1 MGRLAGFSL
10 NHVLHNPSRSVYFA
24 LASSKGRRGLFKP
37 KDGAQRAEPMY
48 GEQRAERPPRR
59 RRIPRLWLVDVIH
72 RVQCERGAS
81 CAMVASGGATAES
94 SMVASLRSRTDQAIS
109 AGARFEALAST
120 REEVEARLRTQRLSD
135 DQATGLRDASAF
147 YIGLTAYTE
156 CVALLLARVGDAS
169 RAPSPQLGGTLEQPS
184 VVHALVGFCQLK
196 ESVAWQRGFLTG
208 ALALPQ
214 HALSELPPRAFA
226 ALVLCLGRQ
235 REQKER
241 LEATTPP
248 RLLELLRTDARS
260 KPSAW
265 PRQLWPPHSSSR
277 PRARAW
283 RPVGAPLGSGAE
295 LRPFG
300 PRSAAREPL
309 RGAAPYDGVTATQA
323 LGSRPTAT
331 S

>member
-1 MGRLAGFSL
+1 
-10 NHVLHNPSRSVYFA
+10 
-24 LASSKGRRGLFKP
+24 
-37 KDGAQRAEPMY
+37 MY
-48 GEQRAERPPRR
+48 GDQRGERPPRR

-81 CAMVASGGATAES
+81 CAMVASGGATAAS
-94 SMVASLRSRTDQAIS
+94 SMVASLRSRTDLAIS

-169 RAPSPQLGGTLEQPS
+169 RAPSPQLGGTSEQPS

-241 LEATTPP
+241 LKATTPP

-260 KPSAW
+260 RASAW
-265 PRQLWPPHSSSR
+265 PWQHWPPHSSGR

-295 LRPFG
+295 LRPLG

-309 RGAAPYDGVTATQA
+309 RGAAPYAGLTATQA
-323 LGSRPTAT
+323 PGSRTTAT